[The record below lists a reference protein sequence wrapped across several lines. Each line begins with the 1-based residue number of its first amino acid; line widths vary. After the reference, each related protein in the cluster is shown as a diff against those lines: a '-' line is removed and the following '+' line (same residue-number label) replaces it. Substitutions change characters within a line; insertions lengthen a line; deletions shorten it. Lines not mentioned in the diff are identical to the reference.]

1 MLFNNILIFAALSA
15 LVMILVGR
23 TWQYRAAGLAIV
35 NLIAFILILQI
46 WPLAL
51 ASVKLI
57 SGWISVILISSSQ
70 ISRQTSGESVTPRS
84 AAIFRL
90 LITLLVWIVITA
102 AANSFN
108 QWLPIPYTNLY
119 IGLVIIAAGLI
130 FASVSQ
136 EIFDVIIGVLI
147 LLAGFDIIYS
157 SLEGSALVT
166 GIYSLIV
173 IFIALLNTYF
183 SSDHDE
189 VEE

>member
-1 MLFNNILIFAALSA
+1 MLLNNILILAAFGALS
-15 LVMILVGR
+15 MILVGR

-70 ISRQTSGESVTPRS
+70 ITGQPTNELLTLRS
-84 AAIFRL
+84 AVIFRF

-108 QWLPIPYTNLY
+108 EWLPISYTSLY

-130 FASVSQ
+130 FASISQ
-136 EIFDVIIGVLI
+136 EMFDVIIGVLI
-147 LLAGFDIIYS
+147 MLVGFDIIYS

-183 SSDHDE
+183 SSGHDE